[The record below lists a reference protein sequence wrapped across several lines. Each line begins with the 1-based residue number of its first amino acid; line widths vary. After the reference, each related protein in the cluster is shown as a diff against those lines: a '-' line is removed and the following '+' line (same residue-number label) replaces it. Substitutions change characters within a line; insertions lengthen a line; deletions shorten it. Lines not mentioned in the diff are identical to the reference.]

1 MDLDTG
7 TRHFRT
13 VLRWLIDELLRTHTG
28 PIELLSYARPALRLR
43 AMIAPDGVVKGSICA
58 RRGPSSPAQAFIG
71 PPLNCRMGQI
81 WAGS

>member
-28 PIELLSYARPALRLR
+28 PTELLSYARALRLR
-43 AMIAPDGVVKGSICA
+43 ATIAPDGVVEGSICA
-58 RRGPSSPAQAFIG
+58 EGDPAPPAQAFIG
-71 PPLNCRMGQI
+71 PPLNCRMRQI